1 MIFNKKKKNK
11 CVCKDKDITHETN
24 WLCENVA
31 VFAIACKEGDQE
43 KMDTIRAEIA
53 EIMEPMP
60 DDHRYRKPDLM
71 ADDLD
76 DIELTDQVII
86 ALNKRGYFSNGGKE
100 TIDTR
105 SEGLGDSV
113 AKVLSSF
120 GITEERFSKLLN
132 RQGGCGCDGRKA
144 FLNKLVPYKKK
155 IEISGEDKPK
165 E

>member
-1 MIFNKKKKNK
+1 MIFNKKKNK
-11 CVCKDKDITHETN
+11 CVCKDKGISHETN

-31 VFAIACKEGDQE
+31 VFVTACKEGDQE
-43 KMDTIRAEIA
+43 KMDAIRAEIA
-53 EIMEPMP
+53 EIMDPLP
-60 DDHRYRKPDLM
+60 DEYRYRKPDLM

-76 DIELTDQVII
+76 DIALTDQVII

-100 TIDTR
+100 TIDDR

-132 RQGGCGCDGRKA
+132 RKGGCGCDGRKA
-144 FLNKLVPYKKK
+144 FLNKLVPYRKK
-155 IEISGEDKPK
+155 IEPYGGEQPK

>member
-1 MIFNKKKKNK
+1 
-11 CVCKDKDITHETN
+11 
-24 WLCENVA
+24 
-31 VFAIACKEGDQE
+31 
-43 KMDTIRAEIA
+43 MDTIRAEIA

-60 DDHRYRKPDLM
+60 DEHSYRKPDLM

-120 GITEERFSKLLN
+120 GITEERFSALLN
-132 RQGGCGCDGRKA
+132 RKGGCGCDGRKD

-155 IEISGEDKPK
+155 IEISGEDEPK